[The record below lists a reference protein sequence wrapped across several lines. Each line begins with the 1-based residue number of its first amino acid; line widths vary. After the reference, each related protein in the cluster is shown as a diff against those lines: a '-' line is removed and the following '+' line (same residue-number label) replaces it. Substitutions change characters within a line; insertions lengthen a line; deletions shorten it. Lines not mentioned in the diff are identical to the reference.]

1 MTDRTTPGEGG
12 TDGGLR
18 IACFGELL
26 LRLGAPGRE
35 RLLQSPHLDVHVG
48 GAEANVAVSLARF
61 GHAARMLT
69 TVPANALGD
78 AALAELRRQ
87 GVDTAHA
94 QRRAGRMGLYFLES
108 GAGARASTV
117 LYDRAGSAFAL
128 SPPNTYDWPQLL
140 AGVDALHLS
149 GVTPALGTNGA
160 AVAIAAAEAARTLGL
175 AVSFDGNYRQTLW
188 QAWDGDPRTILPHIA
203 ACANTLFADARDV
216 ALLTGHVQREVEP
229 VAAIQDAAH
238 AAFAAFPAVER
249 LAATIRT
256 ARDVDHHELSAVLVT
271 RQRTHVASARSTGT
285 IVDRIGGGDAFAAG
299 LLHGLAARV
308 GDEGALQFALAA
320 ACLKHSIAGDANL
333 CGVEDV
339 LALLEE
345 PTRDVRR

>member
-1 MTDRTTPGEGG
+1 MTERTTTTGG
-12 TDGGLR
+12 TGGPPLR

-35 RLLQSPHLDVHVG
+35 RLLQTPGFDVHVG

-61 GHAARMLT
+61 GHDARMLT

-87 GVDTAHA
+87 GVDTSHA
-94 QRRAGRMGLYFLES
+94 RRGAGRMGLYFLES

-128 SPPNTYDWPQLL
+128 APPESYDWARLL

-149 GVTPALGTNGA
+149 GVTPALGSAGA
-160 AVAIAAAEAARTLGL
+160 AVAIAAARAARELGL
-175 AVSFDGNYRQTLW
+175 GVSFDGNYRQTLW
-188 QAWDGDPRTILPHIA
+188 QAWDGDPRAILPRIA
-203 ACANTLFADARDV
+203 ASANTLFADPRDV
-216 ALLTGHVQREVEP
+216 ALLTGHVARETDP
-229 VAAIQDAAH
+229 VAAIAEAAH

-249 LAATIRT
+249 VATTVRT
-256 ARDVDHHELSAVLVT
+256 ARDVDHHELGAVLVT
-271 RQRTHVASARSTGT
+271 RTRTTVAPARATGT

-299 LLHGLAARV
+299 LLHGVHAGM
-308 GDEGALQFALAA
+308 GDERALAYALAA
-320 ACLKHSIAGDANL
+320 ACLKHSVPGDANL
-333 CGVEDV
+333 CSVEDV